1 MNILIVD
8 DEPSIIETLRPI
20 LVSLG
25 HQVIEASDGV
35 QALNALCGTALD
47 LVLLDLGLPDTDGC
61 DLIAPVKEIAQAGL
75 IVISARH
82 LERDKVRALDLGA
95 DDYVDKPF
103 GLEEL
108 LARIRV
114 VERRRAE
121 RTGTAANRFV
131 SDDLIV
137 DLAKREVILMD
148 EPIHLSPKE
157 FALFELLVRQSG
169 HVVTHRQLMIAGWS
183 SPTVDGQYLRSYMA
197 MLRDKLE
204 AEPSDPRLILTE
216 PGVGYRLAQ
225 VMEPEN
231 QHL

>member
-8 DEPSIIETLRPI
+8 DEPSIIDTLRPV
-20 LVSLG
+20 LASLG
-25 HQVIEASDGV
+25 HEVIEAGNGA
-35 QALNALCGTALD
+35 QALQAVETAALD

-61 DLIAPVKEIAQAGL
+61 DLIAPIKDLAKASL

-82 LERDKVRALDLGA
+82 LEKDKVRALDIGA

-121 RTGTAANRFV
+121 ISGAQVNRYV
-131 SDDLIV
+131 SQDLVV
-137 DLAKREVILMD
+137 DLAKRTVTLMD

-157 FALFELLVRQSG
+157 FALFELLVRHSG
-169 HVVTHRQLMIAGWS
+169 QVVTQRQLMIAGWS
-183 SPTVDGQYLRSYMA
+183 SPAVDGQYLRSYVS
-197 MLRDKLE
+197 MLREKLE
-204 AEPSDPRLILTE
+204 ADPSDPELILTE
-216 PGVGYRLAQ
+216 PGVGYRLALT
-225 VMEPEN
+225 MEP
-231 QHL
+231 QT

>member
-8 DEPSIIETLRPI
+8 DEPSIIETLRPV

-25 HQVIEASDGV
+25 HEVFEASNGA
-35 QALNALCGTALD
+35 QALQAVENLALD

-61 DLIAPVKEIAQAGL
+61 DLIAPFKETAKASL

-82 LERDKVRALDLGA
+82 LEKDKVRALDTGA

-121 RTGTAANRFV
+121 ISGIQVNRYI
-131 SDDLIV
+131 SQDLVV
-137 DLAKREVILMD
+137 DLAKRAVTLMD

-157 FALFELLVRQSG
+157 FALFELLVRHSG
-169 HVVTHRQLMIAGWS
+169 QVVTQRQLMIAGWS
-183 SPTVDGQYLRSYMA
+183 SPAVDGQYLRSYVA
-197 MLRDKLE
+197 MLREKLE
-204 AEPSDPRLILTE
+204 AEPSDPELILTE
-216 PGVGYRLAQ
+216 PGVGYRLAL
-225 VMEPEN
+225 VMEP
-231 QHL
+231 QT

>member
-8 DEPSIIETLRPI
+8 DEPSIIETLRPV
-20 LVSLG
+20 LSSLG
-25 HQVIEASDGV
+25 HDVIDAANGAE
-35 QALNALCGTALD
+35 ALNAIEGAALD

-61 DLIAPVKEIAQAGL
+61 DLIAPVKDRAKASL

-82 LERDKVRALDLGA
+82 LEKDKVRALDLGA

-103 GLEEL
+103 GLDEL

-121 RTGTAANRFV
+121 TYGAAVSRYQ
-131 SDDLIV
+131 SDDLVV
-137 DLAKREVILMD
+137 DFGRREVILMD

-157 FALFELLVRQSG
+157 FALFELLVRNSG
-169 HVVTHRQLMIAGWS
+169 HVVTQRQLMIAGWS
-183 SPTVDGQYLRSYMA
+183 SPTVDGQYLRSYMS

-204 AEPSDPRLILTE
+204 ADPSDPELILTE
-216 PGVGYRLAQ
+216 PGVGYRLAIM
-225 VMEPEN
+225 MEP
-231 QHL
+231 QA